1 MRPTVTGIGRIALI
15 AALFWSSAAH
25 ADDARCI
32 AAFERTQQLRASGK
46 LRSARAEALVC
57 SGRECPP
64 IASRDCATWLLELDR
79 ITPSV
84 VFGAQASGVE
94 LLDVTVVV
102 DGETVTRR
110 LDGRAMPLDPG
121 PHHLRFSSPGHTVVE
136 QDVLVSEGETARKI
150 VALLAPTARPVGP
163 PVVTSRPVPPS
174 VWVAGGVAALA
185 AAGGVLFAL
194 EGFGK
199 KHDLDTSGCKP
210 DCAQRDVDSMQR
222 TLLAADIFAGVGV
235 IAVAATV
242 YFFVT
247 RPTRTSAPASAG
259 RLPHLIQF

>member
-1 MRPTVTGIGRIALI
+1 MRSTVTAIARIAAI
-15 AALFWSSAAH
+15 AVLLWSSGAH

-32 AAFERTQQLRASGK
+32 ASFERTQQLRASGK
-46 LRSARAEALVC
+46 LRSARAEALIC

-79 ITPSV
+79 MTPSV
-84 VFGAQASGVE
+84 VFGAQANGAE

-121 PHHLRFSSPGHTVVE
+121 PHHLRFSSPGHVPAE

-150 VALLAPTARPVGP
+150 VAQLAPTARPVEP
-163 PVVTSRPVPPS
+163 PVATSRPVPPS
-174 VWVAGGVAALA
+174 VWVAGGIAALA
-185 AAGGVLFAL
+185 AAGGVVFAL
-194 EGFGK
+194 DGFGK
-199 KHDLDTSGCKP
+199 KHDLDASGCKP
-210 DCAQRDVDSMQR
+210 DCAPRDVDSMQR
-222 TLLAADIFAGVGV
+222 ALLAADIFAGVGV
-235 IAVAATV
+235 VAAAAAV

-247 RPTRTSAPASAG
+247 RPARTSAAASAG
-259 RLPHLIQF
+259 RLPLVIQF